1 MRVVLE
7 LVAIEL
13 VNRGIQ
19 RLYCRMM
26 LLGSCL
32 RRNDKKKDKQE
43 QRSHHMRST
52 MNHTLSILLQNE
64 AGALVRVAGLF
75 AARGYNI
82 DTLTVAATHDPAVS
96 RLTLSLQ
103 CDDIALTQILQQTR
117 KLVDVLQVAHTATA
131 LAA

>member
-117 KLVDVLQVAHTATA
+117 KLVDVLQVAHPATA

>member
-1 MRVVLE
+1 MSSTRRPLDP
-7 LVAIEL
+7 
-13 VNRGIQ
+13 G
-19 RLYCRMM
+19 
-26 LLGSCL
+26 L
-32 RRNDKKKDKQE
+32 RRDDE
-43 QRSHHMRST
+43 IEERST

-82 DTLTVAATHDPAVS
+82 DTLTVAATHDPSVS

-117 KLVDVLQVAHTATA
+117 KLVDVLQVAHPATA

>member
-1 MRVVLE
+1 
-7 LVAIEL
+7 
-13 VNRGIQ
+13 
-19 RLYCRMM
+19 
-26 LLGSCL
+26 
-32 RRNDKKKDKQE
+32 
-43 QRSHHMRST
+43 

-82 DTLTVAATHDPAVS
+82 DTLSVAATHDPAVS
-96 RLTLSLQ
+96 RLTLSLH

-117 KLVDVLQVAHTATA
+117 KLVDVLQVAHPATA